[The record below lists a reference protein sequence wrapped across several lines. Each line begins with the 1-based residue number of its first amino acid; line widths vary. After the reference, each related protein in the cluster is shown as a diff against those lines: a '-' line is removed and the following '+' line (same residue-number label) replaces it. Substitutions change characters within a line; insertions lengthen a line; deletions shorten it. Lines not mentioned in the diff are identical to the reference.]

1 MVTLEY
7 SLSGK
12 DGQTYRIETREITAH
27 DPSLIKTVVDID
39 LMTWSEQTFSR
50 YTAAL
55 MLRYGRTFVLLADN
69 VPIGT
74 CQCIRSWERPSEAV
88 LFSISIRPGWRGRG
102 LGTRFMQDVFDALT
116 HAGIRTCVLS
126 VTADN
131 PQGVDKYQELFGF
144 QVVETL
150 PNEYGK
156 RQDEV
161 LMRKVLQP
169 DLVPV
174 RELPQP

>member
-1 MVTLEY
+1 MIRTHEVTEH
-7 SLSGK
+7 
-12 DGQTYRIETREITAH
+12 DTA
-27 DPSLIKTVVDID
+27 LIKTVIDID

-55 MLRYGRTFVLLADN
+55 MLRHGRTFVLLADD
-69 VPIGT
+69 VPVGT
-74 CQCIRSWERPSEAV
+74 CQCVRSWERPSEAV

-116 HAGIRTCVLS
+116 RSGLRSVILS

-131 PQGVDKYQELFGF
+131 GTGIQKYQELFGF
-144 QVVETL
+144 QVVEVL
-150 PNEYGK
+150 ENEYGK
-156 RQDEV
+156 NQDEV

-169 DLVPV
+169 DLIPV
-174 RELPQP
+174 QALPERS

>member
-1 MVTLEY
+1 MEY

-12 DGQTYRIETREITAH
+12 NGLTYRIETREIKEH
-27 DPSLIKTVVDID
+27 DPALIKTVVDID

-55 MLRYGRTFVLLADN
+55 MLRQGRTFVLLADN

-102 LGTRFMQDVFDALT
+102 LGTRFMEDVFDGLRRG
-116 HAGIRTCVLS
+116 GIRTVVLS
-126 VTADN
+126 VTAHN
-131 PQGVDKYQELFGF
+131 AQGIRKYEELFGF
-144 QVVETL
+144 SVVGVL
-150 PNEYGK
+150 PDEYAK
-156 RQDEV
+156 KEDEV
-161 LMRKVLQP
+161 LLRKVLQP
-169 DLVPV
+169 DLIPV
-174 RELPQP
+174 QALPDRS